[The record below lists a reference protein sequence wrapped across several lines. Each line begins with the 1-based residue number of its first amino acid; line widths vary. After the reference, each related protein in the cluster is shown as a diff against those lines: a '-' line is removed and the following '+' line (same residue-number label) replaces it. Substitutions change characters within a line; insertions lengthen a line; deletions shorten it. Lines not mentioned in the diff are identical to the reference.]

1 VERWFQNNLFYKS
14 SWLDFCYAG
23 RIKTT
28 IHLLIIDHNL
38 LPETGASTIITF
50 YFVIIYRRKFDLV
63 NILHNLFLDKSIK
76 FANLNTY
83 HDCLFFSRQ
92 KTACMQARS

>member
-1 VERWFQNNLFYKS
+1 MEN
-14 SWLDFCYAG
+14 
-23 RIKTT
+23 IKTVKST
-28 IHLLIIDHNL
+28 HPGELNREDL
-38 LPETGASTIITF
+38 LPETGASTIITS

-92 KTACMQARS
+92 KTACMHSKVLNSTGPLPGKL